1 MDNQDRFTTLIVVVA
16 IGLIFG
22 SLLRLQPLS
31 SANDRSRWS
40 TVWSLNAGQGYV
52 IDETPYPTIDK
63 VKRGDHFYSSKPAL
77 LPTLI
82 AGLVWAIGL
91 VTGMT
96 LPENQDFIVRFVLV
110 LINLVP
116 FAGLLVLY
124 SRLLQRLGYDTSTVL
139 YCLCAAGLGT
149 YLTAYS
155 VTLNNHTLAAAATFF
170 ALYCFIRIAYEDQ
183 RHWKYFAICG
193 LCSAWAVANEM
204 LALPLA
210 LVLMGWLF
218 RTSPKATAAW
228 FLPPAVLVGA
238 GFLITLYLSTGG
250 LIPYYLYFDTPLYQY
265 EGSYW
270 NSPKGIDAADDPKW
284 FYLFN
289 LVLGHHGVLSLTP
302 VFILSFAGIL
312 RQRQV
317 AGNLPL
323 GRGAHL
329 GDGALLHAADQQLW
343 RQLPG
348 CALAVLVDPLLVA
361 HTARGCPAS
370 AAHPRLQVDRLPV
383 ADRFAFFGRLCLER
397 AQGGTAARA
406 PGVPPGC
413 TWPCARRDGSTTE
426 IDRVG
431 VP

>member
-1 MDNQDRFTTLIVVVA
+1 MNNQGNFTSLIVVVA

-77 LPTLI
+77 LPTVI
-82 AGLVWAIGL
+82 AGLVWAIDL

-96 LPENQDFIVRFVLV
+96 LPDHQDFIVRFVLV
-110 LINLVP
+110 LINLLP
-116 FAGLLVLY
+116 FAWLLVLY
-124 SRLLQRLGYDTSTVL
+124 SRLLHRLGFDTSTIH
-139 YCLCAAGLGT
+139 YCLCAAALGT

-155 VTLNNHTLAAAATFF
+155 VTLNNHTQAAIAAFF
-170 ALYCFIRIAYEDQ
+170 ALYCFIRIAYEGQ
-183 RHWKYFAICG
+183 REWKYFAVCG

-204 LALPLA
+204 PALPLA

-238 GFLITLYLSTGG
+238 AFLSTLYLSTGG
-250 LIPYYLYFDTPLYQY
+250 LLPYYLYIDSPLYHY

-270 NSPKGIDAADDPKW
+270 NQPKGIDAADDPKW

-302 VFILSFAGIL
+302 VFILSFVGFFVSDRLQGIF
-312 RQRQV
+312 R
-317 AGNLPL
+317 L
-323 GRGAHL
+323 G
-329 GDGALLHAADQQLW
+329 GAL
-343 RQLPG
+343 
-348 CALAVLVDPLLVA
+348 
-361 HTARGCPAS
+361 
-370 AAHPRLQVDRLPV
+370 
-383 ADRFAFFGRLCLER
+383 
-397 AQGGTAARA
+397 TAAMVIVYTLQTHNYGGNCQGARWLFWLIPFWLLTLPA
-406 PGVPPGC
+406 VVRQALPIRRYRWIVYLLLIVSLSSVGFALSGHKEIGRPGPWSSSWLHLAMRSAG
-413 TWPCARRDGSTTE
+413 W
-426 IDRVG
+426 IDY
-431 VP
+431 